1 VLDTS
6 GQSLAYVHGR
16 ETKADADIVHVLT
29 MDEARRVASNIAK
42 LPTLLGKGG
51 WMADKT
57 KLRFVESKEEDPGG
71 EGLPIVVPTLQ
82 LPAKVAPLV
91 SSLNLIAQEAE
102 GIAVLRPVLAFWQLH
117 RIRPRFNVERGKV
130 AAMLQLCCDRL
141 REPVEGASAMDNAWI
156 QAWSTAVGASA
167 LLQLQS
173 AFQAASEVLD
183 RKSAY
188 ALAVFSLYF
197 AVIAFVV
204 TPFL

>member
-1 VLDTS
+1 
-6 GQSLAYVHGR
+6 
-16 ETKADADIVHVLT
+16 
-29 MDEARRVASNIAK
+29 
-42 LPTLLGKGG
+42 
-51 WMADKT
+51 MADKT
-57 KLRFVESKEEDPGG
+57 ILRFVESKEEDPGG
-71 EGLPIVVPTLQ
+71 EGSPVVVPTLQ
-82 LPAKVAPLV
+82 LPDKVVSLV

-102 GIAVLRPVLAFWQLH
+102 GIAVLRPVLSFWQLH
-117 RIRPRFNVERGKV
+117 RIRPRFNVERGKA

-141 REPVEGASAMDNAWI
+141 REPEGASAMDNVWI
-156 QAWSTAVGASA
+156 QAWSTGVGASA

-173 AFQAASEVLD
+173 SLQAASEVLD

>member
-1 VLDTS
+1 
-6 GQSLAYVHGR
+6 
-16 ETKADADIVHVLT
+16 
-29 MDEARRVASNIAK
+29 MAR
-42 LPTLLGKGG
+42 
-51 WMADKT
+51 KT
-57 KLRFVESKEEDPGG
+57 ILRFVESKEEDPGG
-71 EGLPIVVPTLQ
+71 ERVPVVVPTLR
-82 LPAKVAPLV
+82 LPDKVAPL

-173 AFQAASEVLD
+173 SLQAASEVLD

>member
-1 VLDTS
+1 MTPPYKIEFYDTN
-6 GQSLAYVHGR
+6 GNA
-16 ETKADADIVHVLT
+16 
-29 MDEARRVASNIAK
+29 
-42 LPTLLGKGG
+42 
-51 WMADKT
+51 
-57 KLRFVESKEEDPGG
+57 
-71 EGLPIVVPTLQ
+71 
-82 LPAKVAPLV
+82 
-91 SSLNLIAQEAE
+91 
-102 GIAVLRPVLAFWQLH
+102 
-117 RIRPRFNVERGKV
+117 PRFNVERGKA

-173 AFQAASEVLD
+173 SLQAASEVLD